1 MSGMTQAPPL
11 HGGLTSAWCPAGKAP
26 SCNQTSL
33 LFRLSDILCLL
44 QRLVPATYT
53 GLLEGQVAKRGAS
66 KQQAPQGGAS
76 VWLCGEK
83 GGHSWGSWAP
93 GGAEGVVR
101 VTGDRGKGRQK
112 QAGGRARLGGR
123 GPSSP
128 LALPGAHGWKPT
140 ERTCPPTR
148 ARTQRHLWIRRLHSP
163 CSSSLMRTIPDPG
176 TLSPRPLGT
185 EGLEAGSR
193 GLTPQKLT
201 QQTFSSLSLAKTV
214 SPSHLLGNEAC
225 RKVPNP
231 HGWVRL
237 LRRKG
242 RGVLGPLAGP
252 DTPASTGDP

>member
-101 VTGDRGKGRQK
+101 VTGDRGEAKGVRN
-112 QAGGRARLGGR
+112 RLGAGPASEAEAQVARWHCLGR
-123 GPSSP
+123 TDGNPQKGPVPRQGPGPNVICGSDAFTPPAP
-128 LALPGAHGWKPT
+128 LASRTPSQTPGPCPHGLWGQRGWRPGA
-140 ERTCPPTR
+140 
-148 ARTQRHLWIRRLHSP
+148 
-163 CSSSLMRTIPDPG
+163 
-176 TLSPRPLGT
+176 
-185 EGLEAGSR
+185 
-193 GLTPQKLT
+193 
-201 QQTFSSLSLAKTV
+201 
-214 SPSHLLGNEAC
+214 
-225 RKVPNP
+225 
-231 HGWVRL
+231 
-237 LRRKG
+237 
-242 RGVLGPLAGP
+242 GV
-252 DTPASTGDP
+252 